1 MFQNLRFNNFRCLI
15 VKNHFVEIECFHA
28 HLSKLA
34 IELQQSSSTKQTKV
48 PSIAYNHNNFF
59 FNRFLDMGITTSMH
73 TCSSRTTP
81 AGNSN
86 RVMVIPHY
94 LLKLSGMATT
104 MCDNM
109 TMYTTVKNEY
119 SLQHSSPFLR
129 QTNYSRGNS
138 DNNSI

>member
-1 MFQNLRFNNFRCLI
+1 MNNFRCLI
-15 VKNHFVEIECFHA
+15 VQNHFVEIECFHT

-34 IELQQSSSTKQTKV
+34 IELQQSSSTKKTKGHK
-48 PSIAYNHNNFF
+48 PSIAYNEQQLF
-59 FNRFLDMGITTSMH
+59 FNRFLDMGITTSMY
-73 TCSSRTTP
+73 TCSSSTSP

-94 LLKLSGMATT
+94 LFKLSGMATT

-109 TMYTTVKNEY
+109 TMYTTVKIEY
-119 SLQHSSPFLR
+119 SLQHSSPILR
-129 QTNYSRGNS
+129 QTSYSRGNS